1 MKRIM
6 IFIICIALLPS
17 LGGCNS
23 IYSNYREIENLLV
36 VSSVGFDRSG
46 SDGTRF
52 SLASSAEDNG
62 PPIRMAAGGS
72 SITNAMERIR
82 NYSSQEDIFYPHV
95 EHILLGEAAARM
107 SIEDYLA
114 FFCRSPEL
122 RIDIPLYIVKGGT
135 AEHAI
140 LDTGNDTRGISEI
153 LQTEQARLAVSGDS
167 RTFSTTDIFIA
178 LERSGAALACAV
190 KYEPSAESSD
200 AEEDMLTVIA
210 DGYAIIRDGRL
221 CGYIGQEL
229 SPAVGMLSGDM
240 GIFDL
245 TVSDSGGEA
254 VTLELNHCR
263 CKTEPHWANGTLLG
277 FDVNIEISASINE
290 SEHPLDLSDPQESE
304 WLCMALNKRV
314 TELVRGVL
322 DVSQNLNADFL
333 GLNYIAELDSPEKY
347 AHLSEPFSVL
357 LPVLEINIDVSS
369 RISHTNN
376 ISNG

>member
-6 IFIICIALLPS
+6 IFIICIVLLPS

-36 VSSVGFDRSG
+36 VSSVGFDRSDAD
-46 SDGTRF
+46 STRF
-52 SLASSAEDNG
+52 SLASSAEESSA
-62 PPIRMAAGGS
+62 PIRMASGGS

-95 EHILLGEAAARM
+95 EHILLGEDAARV
-107 SIEDYLA
+107 SVEDYLA

-122 RIDIPLYIVKGGT
+122 RIDIPLYIVKGDS

-140 LDTGNDTRGISEI
+140 LDTGNDKRGISEI
-153 LQTEQARLAVSGDS
+153 LQTEKARLAVSGDS

-178 LERSGAALACAV
+178 LERSGAALACAI
-190 KYEPSAESSD
+190 KCEQSAEASD
-200 AEEDMLTVIA
+200 DEEDMLTVIA
-210 DGYAIIRDGRL
+210 DGYAIIRGGRL

-229 SPAVGMLSGDM
+229 SPAIGMLSGSM

-245 TVSDSGGEA
+245 TVSGPDGNA
-254 VTLELNHCR
+254 VTLELNHCL
-263 CKTEPHWANGTLLG
+263 CKIEPCWADDTLRG
-277 FDVNIEISASINE
+277 FDVNLEISASITE
-290 SEHPLDLSDPQESE
+290 SERPLDLSDPQQGEC
-304 WLCMALNKRV
+304 LRAALNKRV

-322 DVSQNLNADFL
+322 DVSQDLNADFL
-333 GLNYIAELDSPEKY
+333 GLNYIAELDSPKRY
-347 AHLSEPFSVL
+347 ALLAEPFSAL
-357 LPVLEINIDVSS
+357 FPALEINVNVSS